1 MGKAELRKPR
11 KGDRKPSVVKVDNEK
26 KPDIKVSVEVA

>member
-11 KGDRKPSVVKVDNEK
+11 KGDRKAPVAKVEK
-26 KPDIKVSVEVA
+26 DKKADIKVR